1 MKNLTGETKLFIGV
15 IVGTIA
21 IIVFAA
27 VLMSKPTPPAPTY
40 TREQLIPA
48 GTNTKGNKD
57 ASAFLVEF
65 SDFQCPS
72 CKAFSTVVD
81 TLAEKYADKLQF
93 AYRHFPLDQHPFS
106 RTAAIAAEAAG
117 KQGKFFEAGTY
128 FFANQTNFSDE
139 FFTKAPSAL
148 SIDTAQ
154 YEKDRKSDDIKKQV
168 DNDRFFAD
176 TARLPGTPTFYLN
189 GRQLTVYDT
198 SDLTKAVEEAV
209 K

>member
-1 MKNLTGETKLFIGV
+1 MNLTGETKLFIGV

-21 IIVFAA
+21 IIVAAA
-27 VLMSKPTPPAPTY
+27 VLMSRPTPPAPTY

-48 GTNTKGNKD
+48 GTNTKGTAS

-81 TLAEKYADKLQF
+81 TLAEKYKDKLQF

-106 RTAAIAAEAAG
+106 RTAAAAAEAAG
-117 KQGKFFEAGTY
+117 KQGKFFEASTY
-128 FFANQTNFSDE
+128 LFANQTNFSDE
-139 FFTKAPSAL
+139 FFTKAGASL
-148 SIDTAQ
+148 MLDTTQ
-154 YEKDRKSDDIKKQV
+154 YEKDRNSDETKKKI
-168 DNDRFFAD
+168 DDDRFFAD

-198 SDLTKAVEEAV
+198 AELIKAVEEAV